1 MKPNRWYRYIE
12 ESNKF
17 KRIHYFYCERED
29 AKMGTSFFNGKSFVF
44 VVYNDGTFKF
54 NVDNDYR
61 IFNYELDCFQLC
73 NKPLKG
79 FNSIIKDIKNN
90 LFNGI

>member
-1 MKPNRWYRYIE
+1 MELNKWYRYIE

-17 KRIHYFYCERED
+17 ERIHYFYCERED
-29 AKMGTSFFNGKSFVF
+29 AEEGVSFFNGKSFIF
-44 VVYNDGTFKF
+44 VKYKDGTYCL
-54 NVDNDYR
+54 NVDSDYR
-61 IFNYELDCFQLC
+61 IFNYNLDCFQLC
-73 NKPLKG
+73 KKPLKD